1 MDGRTDVEKGRRGNS
16 ADACKEQR
24 MATLTDTSSPTADT
38 GAQLMRRAPAGYLWN
53 QAGAIWLF
61 VSLLLFEVV
70 VRRSLPASATNVF
83 DLVSTAANLAFYLA
97 SFGLSSAGTVY
108 LPRALV
114 EGGMGQARA
123 LALRLVL
130 LRLALAVLVALIII
144 FGLPALAA
152 VADATGWG
160 WAVQLTHS
168 FTVQSVLGHR
178 AVIAAYV
185 VAVAMSTLLSSLL
198 ISMVRTGVVFIIGS
212 LGQLVL
218 LGLGYLLIHAVS
230 GGVDG
235 AISAQALASAL
246 TAIFFGFFL
255 WRILRSGSNH
265 GAGQPFWRPALRLGV
280 AAWLVDLPNS
290 SLVQPLAIGQL
301 AAVAPGELL
310 FFKST
315 YQMGDA
321 GARFFTDGL
330 GGISLALM
338 STSYAGKNLPQ
349 LATGW
354 RTVNKLQVLLALPVI
369 AFAIPHAAAIIGLLF
384 GSLYAQA
391 GPLLVVFLSLNGLA
405 QLLGGATHQWALY
418 VLGRQKW
425 VVVSQ
430 WTTIAV
436 LAVIG
441 AVLVP
446 RYSGLGAALG
456 ALVAVGIGRLVAQ
469 VMLLVLARVWVRRPY
484 PVAFSAKFLLSLAL
498 PAVVTAIWQPNQ
510 FIAQLVSH
518 LSWLPTTLSG
528 VVQQGLTLTVEG
540 VIFLV
545 IFLICLRLVRPLDSE
560 DAALLSEVPTW
571 LQKVLLP
578 FVDKRSLKR
587 NTGT

>member
-1 MDGRTDVEKGRRGNS
+1 MSIV
-16 ADACKEQR
+16 
-24 MATLTDTSSPTADT
+24 TDTSSQTTDA

-83 DLVSTAANLAFYLA
+83 DLVSTVANLAFYLA

-114 EGGMGQARA
+114 EGGTGQARA

-130 LRLALAVLVALIII
+130 LRLVLALLVAVILT
-144 FGLPALAA
+144 FGLPAL
-152 VADATGWG
+152 VSVVDASGWN
-160 WAVQLTHS
+160 WAVQLSHS
-168 FTVQSVLGHR
+168 FTVQSMLGHR
-178 AVIAAYV
+178 MLIAAYV

-198 ISMVRTGVVFIIGS
+198 VSLVRTRVVFIVGG

-218 LGLGYLLIHAVS
+218 LGLGYILIHAVS

-235 AISAQALASAL
+235 AVLAQALASSL
-246 TAIFFGFFL
+246 TAVIFAFTL
-255 WRILRSGSNH
+255 WRILRSGSH
-265 GAGQPFWRPALRLGV
+265 YSAGQTFWRPALRLGV

-369 AFAIPHAAAIIGLLF
+369 AFAIPHAGAIMGLLF
-384 GSLYAQA
+384 GSLYAQTGA
-391 GPLLVVFLSLNGLA
+391 LLVVFLGLNGLT

-418 VLGRQKW
+418 VIGRQKW

-430 WTTIAV
+430 WTTIVV
-436 LAVIG
+436 LAVTG

-446 RYSGLGAALG
+446 RYFALG
-456 ALVAVGIGRLVAQ
+456 ALLAVGIGRLVAQ
-469 VMLLVLARVWVRRPY
+469 LMLFVLARVWVRRPY
-484 PVAFSAKFLLSLAL
+484 PVAFSVKFLLTLVL
-498 PAVVTAIWQPNQ
+498 PVLVTTIWQPSRL
-510 FIAQLVSH
+510 IAQLVSN
-518 LSWLPTTLSG
+518 LQWLPAAFSG
-528 VVQQGLTLTVEG
+528 VVQQALTLTVDG

-545 IFLICLRLVRPLDSE
+545 IFLICLRLIRPLDSE
-560 DAALLSEVPTW
+560 DAALLAEVPTW
-571 LQKVLLP
+571 LQRVLLP
-578 FVDKRSLKR
+578 LVDKRSLKR
-587 NTGT
+587 NTGM

>member
-1 MDGRTDVEKGRRGNS
+1 MS
-16 ADACKEQR
+16 I
-24 MATLTDTSSPTADT
+24 LTDTSSPTADA
-38 GAQLMRRAPAGYLWN
+38 GAQLMRRAPGGYLWN

-114 EGGMGQARA
+114 EGGTGQARA

-130 LRLALAVLVALIII
+130 LRLALAVLVGVILI

-152 VADATGWG
+152 AVDATAWS

-178 AVIAAYV
+178 TVIAAYV
-185 VAVAMSTLLSSLL
+185 VGVAMTTLLSSLL
-198 ISMVRTGVVFIIGS
+198 ISLVRTGVVFIIGS

-235 AISAQALASAL
+235 AIAAQALASAL
-246 TAIFFGFFL
+246 TAVTFAFFL
-255 WRILRSGSNH
+255 WRILRSGSYD

-290 SLVQPLAIGQL
+290 SLVQPLALGQL

-369 AFAIPHAAAIIGLLF
+369 AFSIPHAGAIMSLLF
-384 GSLYAQA
+384 GSLYAQS
-391 GPLLVVFLSLNGLA
+391 GPLLVVFLSLNGLT

-430 WTTIAV
+430 WATIAV
-436 LAVIG
+436 LALTG
-441 AVLVP
+441 AILVP
-446 RYSGLGAALG
+446 RFFALG

-469 VMLLVLARVWVRRPY
+469 VMLFVLARVWVRRPY

-498 PAVVTAIWQPNQ
+498 PAVVTAIWRPNQ
-510 FIAQLVSH
+510 FVPPLASQLR
-518 LSWLPTTLSG
+518 WLPATLSG

-545 IFLICLRLVRPLDSE
+545 IFIICLRVVRPLDSE
-560 DAALLSEVPTW
+560 DAMLLSGVPIW
-571 LQKVLLP
+571 LQKALLP

-587 NTGT
+587 NTGI

>member
-1 MDGRTDVEKGRRGNS
+1 
-16 ADACKEQR
+16 
-24 MATLTDTSSPTADT
+24 MAILTDRSSPTTDA
-38 GAQLMRRAPAGYLWN
+38 GAQLMRRAPTGYLWN

-70 VRRSLPASATNVF
+70 IRRSLPASATNVF

-114 EGGMGQARA
+114 EGGAGQARA

-130 LRLALAVLVALIII
+130 LRLALAALVGVIVI
-144 FGLPALAA
+144 FGLPALVA
-152 VADATGWG
+152 VVDGTGWG

-168 FTVQSVLGHR
+168 FTVQSMLGHR
-178 AVIAAYV
+178 TVIAAYV
-185 VAVAMSTLLSSLL
+185 VAVAMTTLLSSLL
-198 ISMVRTGVVFIIGS
+198 ISLVRTRVVFIIGS

-218 LGLGYLLIHAVS
+218 LGLGYLLIRAVR

-235 AISAQALASAL
+235 AIAAQALTSAL
-246 TAIFFGFFL
+246 TAVIFAFFL
-255 WRILRSGSNH
+255 WRILKSGSH
-265 GAGQPFWRPALRLGV
+265 DGTGQSFWRPALRLGV

-290 SLVQPLAIGQL
+290 SLVQPIALGQL

-369 AFAIPHAAAIIGLLF
+369 AFALPHAGSIMSLLF
-384 GSLYAQA
+384 GSLYAQSGA
-391 GPLLVVFLSLNGLA
+391 LLVVFLGLNGLT

-418 VLGRQKW
+418 VIGRQKW

-436 LAVIG
+436 LALAG

-446 RYSGLGAALG
+446 RYFALG
-456 ALVAVGIGRLVAQ
+456 ALLAVGIGRLVAQ
-469 VMLLVLARVWVRRPY
+469 VMLFVLARIWVRRPY
-484 PVAFSAKFLLSLAL
+484 PVAFSAKFLLTLVL
-498 PAVVTAIWQPNQ
+498 PVLVTAIWQPSQ
-510 FIAQLVSH
+510 FVSQLVSQ
-518 LSWLPTTLSG
+518 LQWLPASLSG
-528 VVQQGLTLTVEG
+528 VVQQGLTLTIEG

-545 IFLICLRLVRPLDSE
+545 IFLICLRVVRPLDSE
-560 DAALLSEVPTW
+560 DAALLAEVPTW
-571 LQKVLLP
+571 LQKPLLP
-578 FVDKRSLKR
+578 LVDKRSLKR
-587 NTGT
+587 NTGK

>member
-1 MDGRTDVEKGRRGNS
+1 
-16 ADACKEQR
+16 
-24 MATLTDTSSPTADT
+24 MATLTDTSSPTADR

-70 VRRSLPASATNVF
+70 VRRSLPAPATNVF

-114 EGGMGQARA
+114 EGGTGQARV

-130 LRLALAVLVALIII
+130 LRLALAALVAVILI
-144 FGLPALAA
+144 FGLPALVAA
-152 VADATGWG
+152 VDTTGWS

-168 FTVQSVLGHR
+168 FSVQSVLRHR
-178 AVIAAYV
+178 TVIAAYV

-198 ISMVRTGVVFIIGS
+198 ISLVRTGVVFIIGS

-218 LGLGYLLIHAVS
+218 LGLGYLLIRAVS

-235 AISAQALASAL
+235 VILAQALSSTL
-246 TAIFFGFFL
+246 TAVIFAYFL
-255 WRILRSGSNH
+255 WRILKSGSSE

-290 SLVQPLAIGQL
+290 SLVQPLALGQL
-301 AAVAPGELL
+301 AAVAPGDLI
-310 FFKST
+310 FFKSN

-338 STSYAGKNLPQ
+338 STSYAGKNLPK

-354 RTVNKLQVLLALPVI
+354 RTVSKLQVLLALPVI
-369 AFAIPHAAAIIGLLF
+369 AFAIPHAGAIMSLLF
-384 GSLYAQA
+384 GSLYAQS
-391 GPLLVVFLSLNGLA
+391 GPLLVVFLSLNGLT

-430 WTTIAV
+430 WVTIAV
-436 LAVIG
+436 LALTG
-441 AVLVP
+441 AILVP
-446 RYSGLGAALG
+446 RYFALG

-469 VMLLVLARVWVRRPY
+469 VMLFVLARVWVRRPY

-510 FIAQLVSH
+510 FITQLVSQVR
-518 LSWLPTTLSG
+518 WLPNTLSG
-528 VVQQGLTLTVEG
+528 VVQQGLTLTLEG
-540 VIFLV
+540 VSFLV
-545 IFLICLRLVRPLDSE
+545 ILLICLRVVRPLDSE
-560 DAALLSEVPTW
+560 DATLLSEVPTW
-571 LQKVLLP
+571 LQKALLP
-578 FVDKRSLKR
+578 FVDKRSLKE
-587 NTGT
+587 TA